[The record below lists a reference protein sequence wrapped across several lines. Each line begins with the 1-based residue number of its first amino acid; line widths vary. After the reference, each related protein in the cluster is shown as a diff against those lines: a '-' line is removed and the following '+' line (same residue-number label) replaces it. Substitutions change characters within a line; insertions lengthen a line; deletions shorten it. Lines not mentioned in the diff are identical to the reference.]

1 MLSAIFSNSVFLSKL
16 SVIVGATSSDEEQAE
31 KVIIDTKRSKN
42 LLNILFL
49 LILNK
54 DTKITKSKH
63 LRLLLVN

>member
-1 MLSAIFSNSVFLSKL
+1 MLSAILINIALLSKL
-16 SVIVGATSSDEEQAE
+16 SVIVGAISSDEEQAE
-31 KVIIDTKRSKN
+31 NVIIDTKRTKN

-54 DTKITKSKH
+54 NTKITKSKR

>member
-1 MLSAIFSNSVFLSKL
+1 
-16 SVIVGATSSDEEQAE
+16 VGATSSDEEQAE